1 MNLGNFTKTDFH
13 CQYFINFN
21 HCCQLKNRF
30 EMSKNITSLSFRKGF
45 EQNLFEEIQRIALED
60 AEKLTENI
68 EQTAKEY
75 HIGKSAVYGAM
86 SFYDFTKEENRHKK
100 VHVCNGTA
108 CMCAGTQD
116 NVHKL
121 LLGHFDESEIGHVSC
136 LGRCHENSAFIYDGN
151 VYSAK
156 SKEDIERI
164 IKKKET
170 GYENHYHVENFS
182 RVQILTKTD
191 DDLVSFYKVLER
203 YAHNPGDII
212 AELKAS
218 GLRGRGGAGFPF
230 HLKLEGC
237 SKEISEQKYIVCN
250 ADEGDPGAYSD
261 MYLLENQP
269 HKVLFGM
276 LAAGLA
282 VGADTGILYIRKEYP
297 NSIKQV
303 NKAISEFEK
312 PGLFDFKF
320 KVISG
325 AGAYVCGEETALL
338 NSIEGKRAEVRVRPP
353 YPVSEGLYNKPT
365 VLSNVETFANINW
378 ILDKG
383 GKKYAELGTER
394 SKGVKLIS
402 LDSSFNRPGIYEVEM
417 GTPLTDVVQKMGKG
431 MKTKVKAFQIGGPL
445 GGIVP
450 FTEID
455 KLTIDF
461 ESFSAAGY
469 LLGHASIVG
478 IPEDFPMLKYM
489 LHLFEFTAAES
500 CGKCYPCRIGSVRG
514 KELIEDAMKN
524 NTGINT
530 ELFNDLLETLELG
543 SLCALGGGLPLP
555 VRNIMDKF
563 L

>member
-1 MNLGNFTKTDFH
+1 
-13 CQYFINFN
+13 
-21 HCCQLKNRF
+21 
-30 EMSKNITSLSFRKGF
+30 MSKNITSLSFKKGL
-45 EQNLFEEIQRIALED
+45 EQNLFEEIQKIAAKEP
-60 AEKLTENI
+60 ENI
-68 EQTAKEY
+68 SGSIEKTAEEF
-75 HIGKSAVYGAM
+75 HLGKSVLYGTM
-86 SFYDFTKEENRHKK
+86 SFYDFTKQENTQKK

-116 NVHKL
+116 NVKQL
-121 LLGHFDESEIGHVSC
+121 LLEHFNEDEIGHVSC
-136 LGRCHENSAFIYDGN
+136 LGRCHENSAFMYNGN
-151 VYSAK
+151 VFSAD
-156 SKEDIERI
+156 STEDIEKI
-164 IKKKET
+164 IKKEKTKYSNE
-170 GYENHYHVENFS
+170 YHVGNFS
-182 RVQILTKTD
+182 REQILTKKD
-191 DDLVSFYKVLER
+191 DDLNSFYTILEK
-203 YAHNPGDII
+203 YKKDSSAII
-212 AELKAS
+212 SELKAS

-230 HLKLEGC
+230 YLKLDGC
-237 SKEISEQKYIVCN
+237 SKEGSSQKYIVCN

-276 LAAGLA
+276 LASGIA

-297 NSIKQV
+297 NSIKQAK
-303 NKAISEFEK
+303 KAIAEFEEL
-312 PGLFDFKF
+312 GMFDFKF

-338 NSIEGKRAEVRVRPP
+338 NSIEGKRAEVRTRPP
-353 YPVSEGLYNKPT
+353 YPVSAGLYNKPT
-365 VLSNVETFANINW
+365 VLSNVETFANINR
-378 ILDKG
+378 IIEKG
-383 GKKYAELGTER
+383 GKKYAMLGTER

-417 GTPLTDVVQKMGKG
+417 GTPLADVVHKMGLG
-431 MKTKVKAFQIGGPL
+431 MKSKVKAFQIGGPL

-450 FTEID
+450 FSEID

-461 ESFSAAGY
+461 ESFQQAGY

-478 IPEDFPMLKYM
+478 IPDDFPMLKYM

-514 KELIEDAMKN
+514 KEMIEDAIKN
-524 NTGINT
+524 NASLNT

-555 VRNIMDKF
+555 VRNILEKF
-563 L
+563 IP